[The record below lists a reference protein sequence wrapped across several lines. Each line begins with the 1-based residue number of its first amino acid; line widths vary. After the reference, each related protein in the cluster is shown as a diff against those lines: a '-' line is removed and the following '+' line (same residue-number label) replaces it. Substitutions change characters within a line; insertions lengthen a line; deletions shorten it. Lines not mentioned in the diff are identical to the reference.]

1 MATDISPPASPCGMC
16 RQFIREFC
24 EVCVH
29 DTYDERREQVHQHC
43 ATDMETLQALDTH
56 SHVRQGQPFGRHD
69 TGAAAAHVLWARS
82 ATTVERRGI
91 SHVACVVGKCP
102 ANGRGIHVVRY
113 CTVSRVWQDGTMA
126 AATYM
131 YLSCTQS
138 HSPRYTHTYFTE
150 RYMYS
155 TCKVCMHQLI
165 LMQPCSLV
173 VTSCRHASRHT

>member
-138 HSPRYTHTYFTE
+138 HSPRYTHIYFTE

-165 LMQPCSLV
+165 LMLPCSLV